1 MRQSFL
7 TAAGMLGFLALAA
20 PALAQESYLPKGL
33 SRVDLKMV
41 QEAAGN
47 LAPEG
52 PREGSWSNPKNG
64 HSGTVIYVK
73 STKEKGMNCRL
84 FRYTFVTG
92 HTTDRTPYHLN
103 WCRTTQGNW
112 AIVN

>member
-1 MRQSFL
+1 MRQSSL

-20 PALAQESYLPKGL
+20 PAMAQESYLPKGL

-64 HSGTVIYVK
+64 HSGTVTYVK

-84 FRYTFVTG
+84 FPLHFRHRDTPPTARRITSTG
-92 HTTDRTPYHLN
+92 AGRPRATGPS
-103 WCRTTQGNW
+103 
-112 AIVN
+112 